1 MSSTSPA
8 SALELCFAYAGDIN
22 TPTGGYGYDR
32 RIIAGLEA
40 LGWRVD
46 LLPLGDTYPF
56 PPQDVLDTAYDR
68 LAALAP
74 ATRVVVD
81 GLAYARLGARAAELG
96 RHLQL
101 TALVHHPLCLE
112 HGLSA
117 DEAALLKSEEGAALA
132 HAQKVIV
139 TSPATAVLVQDLFA
153 MPVGRIGVV
162 EPGTDPAPAAR
173 GSGGPGVALI
183 SVGSVLPRKG
193 HDLVVAALA
202 RLTDLD
208 WSLRIIG
215 GLRDADCVTS
225 IRRQIEDLGLSN
237 RIELV
242 GALDSAA
249 LEHAY
254 AAADAIVLASRYEGF
269 GMAFA
274 EALAHG
280 LPVVGSGGAAV
291 QKTFALG
298 GALYVEPDDLD
309 GLTDALDKVISDA
322 SLRQS
327 LKQGA
332 LQAAAQLADWHAA
345 AKLFSTYVE

>member
-1 MSSTSPA
+1 MSSTNPA

-32 RIIAGLEA
+32 RIIAGLKA

-46 LLPLGDTYPF
+46 LMPLGDGFPF
-56 PPQDVLDTAYDR
+56 PSQDILDTAFDR
-68 LAALAP
+68 LASLP
-74 ATRVVVD
+74 DQTCVVVD
-81 GLAYARLGARAAELG
+81 GLAYARLGAGAAELA
-96 RHLQL
+96 RRLHLI
-101 TALVHHPLCLE
+101 ALVHHPLCLE

-132 HAQKVIV
+132 HAHKVIV
-139 TSPATAVLVQDLFA
+139 TSPATATLVQDLFA
-153 MPVGRIGVV
+153 VSEKRIGVV
-162 EPGTDPAPAAR
+162 EPGTDAAPASK
-173 GSGGPGVALI
+173 GSDGPGVALI

-215 GLRDADCVTS
+215 GLRDADCAAGV
-225 IRRQIEDLGLSN
+225 RRQIEDAGLSN
-237 RIELV
+237 RIELA

-249 LEHAY
+249 LEHEY
-254 AAADAIVLASRYEGF
+254 AAADAFVLASRYEGF

-291 QKTFALG
+291 EKTFALG

-309 GLTDALDKVISDA
+309 ELTDALRRVISDA
-322 SLRQS
+322 DLRKA
-327 LKQGA
+327 LKQEA
-332 LQAAAQLADWHAA
+332 LQAADRLPNWTAA
-345 AKLFSTYVE
+345 AHLFANYVI